1 MAEAAKTNA
10 AAPEGTFALGSKHV
24 GFVRNQWFFL
34 LVVIVAIGAVTTL
47 LNPRFVR
54 ISNIVNVLEQISSL
68 GVVAAGATILIIS
81 GNFDISVGA
90 NLGLSACVMAL
101 MMKAG
106 VPYGPTIVVGL
117 ALAVTNSLFVGATSI
132 VFKAPSFITSLA
144 CIGIFQGIAL
154 AITGARYQT
163 IFGKFETLGSTRLF
177 GVIPLLFLVA
187 LGVFLLVFMMLRFTL
202 LGRRVFAIGSNSRA
216 AYLSG
221 ISVNLNKLVFFAMN
235 GLLVGTAATML
246 LSRIGSAQASTG
258 AGMELRAIGAAVIGG
273 AVMSGGKGNVFG
285 TFLGV
290 LLMGVISNSLNML
303 QVSPYFQDVTFGAV
317 LLVALGVSSFS
328 QVEKRAGA

>member
-1 MAEAAKTNA
+1 MEERQHATATAS
-10 AAPEGTFALGSKHV
+10 GRV

-34 LVVIVAIGAVTTL
+34 LVVILAIGIVTTL

-54 ISNIVNVLEQISSL
+54 VNNVVNVLEQISSL

-101 MMKAG
+101 LMKAG
-106 VPYGPTIVVGL
+106 FPYLPTVLVGL

-132 VFKAPSFITSLA
+132 IFKAPSFITSLA

-163 IFGKFETLGSTRLF
+163 IFGKFETLGSTRLL

-187 LGVFLLVFMMLRFTL
+187 LGVFVLVFLLLRFSL
-202 LGRRVFAIGSNSRA
+202 LGRRVFAIGSNPRA
-216 AYLSG
+216 AYLAG
-221 ISVNLNKLVFFAMN
+221 IDVKLNKLIFFGIN
-235 GLLVGTAATML
+235 GLLVGTSATML

-273 AVMSGGKGNVFG
+273 AVMSGGKGNILG

-317 LLVALGVSSFS
+317 LLVALGVSSLS
-328 QVEKRAGA
+328 QIEKRAGTL